1 MTGCMDRIIGACRR
15 GGRLLLLAALCA
27 GLLLGLCGCGGG
39 KPGDDGF
46 VDLNYPYE
54 PDTPVP
60 PPHEGRFVS
69 GHGTMTFNGDGKTVL
84 LDLDGELARRLGLP
98 EGEQAASY
106 EFRSGDLAPHG
117 YIPIRYAAA
126 MTFWLTVGQGGDA
139 VTVKIDAGKYEDG
152 NFYTGTNCITAD
164 RITLFVDRADGS
176 GDWEAID
183 FLKS

>member
-1 MTGCMDRIIGACRR
+1 MTGCMDRIINAYRR
-15 GGRLLLLAALCA
+15 GGRRLLLAALCA
-27 GLLLGLCGCGGG
+27 GLLLGVCGCG
-39 KPGDDGF
+39 DGR
-46 VDLNYPYE
+46 NIPYE
-54 PDTPVP
+54 PDTPAP

-69 GHGTMTFNGDGKTVL
+69 EHGTMTFNGDGETVL
-84 LDLDGELARRLGLP
+84 LDFDGELARRLGLP
-98 EGEQAASY
+98 AEAQAATY

-117 YIPIRYAAA
+117 CVPARYDAA

-152 NFYTGTNCITAD
+152 HFYTGTDCITAD

-176 GDWEAID
+176 GGWEAID